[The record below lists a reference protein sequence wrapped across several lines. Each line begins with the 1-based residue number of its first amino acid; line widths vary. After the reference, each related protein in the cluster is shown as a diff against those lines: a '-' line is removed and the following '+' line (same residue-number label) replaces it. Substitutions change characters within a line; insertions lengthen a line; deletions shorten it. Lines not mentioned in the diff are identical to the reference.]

1 MHLRHGTI
9 TTSDGTELAYSRAG
23 EGPAI
28 VFVHGS
34 VSTRHPWFPVI
45 EALADNFTC
54 LIHDRR
60 GRGDTRESDASVA
73 SYGPETEL
81 TDIAT
86 MLELA
91 GPGAHLFGH
100 SYGAVC
106 ALEFALRN
114 ELPGHLIAFEPPLP
128 VSGPVAGDTLPRYR
142 QAIAEGDPDAA
153 LTLALREIVR
163 SPESAIGGLRNS
175 PAWPALTAL
184 TPTWTRELEAI
195 DSLGADA
202 GSIDRFRA
210 LSGRPVDIL
219 LGTATT
225 QPHIDAA
232 QRLHETIRGSRL
244 QEMDGLDHFGHVA
257 APAVVAR
264 HIREALTQA
273 PVQG

>member
-60 GRGDTRESDASVA
+60 GRGDTRESDASVT

-128 VSGPVAGDTLPRYR
+128 VPGPVAGDTLPRYR

-163 SPESAIGGLRNS
+163 APEPLVQGLRNS
-175 PAWPALTAL
+175 PGWSALTAL
-184 TPTWTRELEAI
+184 APTWTRELEVI
-195 DSLGADA
+195 DALDAD
-202 GSIDRFRA
+202 GGQVERYRA

-219 LGTATT
+219 LGTTTT

-232 QRLHETIRGSRL
+232 QRLHEVIAGSRL
-244 QEMDGLDHFGHVA
+244 REMAGLHHFGHVE
-257 APAVVAR
+257 APEAVAK
-264 HIREALTQA
+264 HIRDVL
-273 PVQG
+273 G